1 MVSIDL
7 GGKVAIVTGASS
19 GIGAE
24 TARVM
29 AACGARVIA
38 VGRDETRLNATI
50 TAIAEGGGEA
60 VPVVADLADP
70 ASIDAILEGAGPRI
84 DILALAAGQL
94 CKTPFAE
101 TTEQELDEL
110 LAVHVKAPYFLTQRA
125 LDRLSDGATVLF
137 YSSTVTQ
144 SGFAPYSAYTA
155 AKGAVDAMARALA
168 VELAPRIRVN
178 TLAPGFTDTPMVGA
192 QVDAWPQLHPE
203 LVART
208 PCGFLGGPESVAYL
222 AAYLASDM
230 GAYVDGSR
238 LVVDGGWTAAGWQA
252 V

>member
-24 TARVM
+24 TAQVM

-38 VGRDETRLNATI
+38 VGRDEQRLQAVVDGIAQDGGDAT
-50 TAIAEGGGEA
+50 A
-60 VPVVADLADP
+60 VVADLADLGTVE
-70 ASIDAILEGAGPRI
+70 AILEAAGPRI

-94 CKTPFAE
+94 TKTPFAE
-101 TTEQELDEL
+101 VEERELDEL
-110 LAVHVKAPYFLTQRA
+110 FSVHVKAPYFLTQSA
-125 LDRLSDGATVLF
+125 LERLSDGATVLF

-155 AKGAVDAMARALA
+155 VKGAVDAMARSLA
-168 VELAPRIRVN
+168 VELAPRVRVN

-192 QVDAWPQLHPE
+192 QIDAWPELHQA

-208 PCGFLGGPESVAYL
+208 PCGFLGGPQSIAFL

-238 LVVDGGWTAAGWQA
+238 LVVDGGWTAAGWQTG
-252 V
+252 